1 MKNYSLISKI
11 TLWVL
16 LILGIIVSV
25 MFYVGGSV
33 GELEV
38 AGDYLSI
45 PKFTDQMLFWVY
57 ILLGITILATLVG
70 VIAGF
75 VQNFKADKKSALKS
89 LGGVGLF
96 VIILVVA
103 WFLGSPEQINILGY
117 EGTDNVGTWAQ
128 TTDAVLYSIYI
139 LLAALI
145 VTILWG
151 AVYTRIKK

>member
-75 VQNFKADKKSALKS
+75 TQNFKADKKSALKS

-96 VIILVVA
+96 AIILVVA

-117 EGTDNVGTWAQ
+117 EGTDNVGAWAQ